1 MQLNKK
7 FKFSIVIPT
16 LNEEN
21 YISECIDSILKQTY
35 DLELIEIVIVDGNS
49 TDKTL
54 EIVNSYTQK
63 HAHILLLNNAFKRT
77 PISLNIGIKNSTGDV
92 AVILGAHTKIDKDFV
107 KLNNQY
113 LIEQNVKVTGG
124 TQINVGKSFS
134 QRLIA
139 SVMEMPFAMAS
150 ASYRWSKKAQ
160 FVDTVVYAAYKKEL
174 FDELGYF
181 EEEFAISEDAEMN
194 WRIRQ
199 AGYKIYFSPDI
210 KTYYYPRSSITG
222 FIKQMFRYGILRV
235 NVLKKHMDAIK
246 LFHFIPPVFVITI
259 FSFLILG
266 SFNIIFLKLL
276 SLILILYFL
285 VNIFASIHKLGWKKW
300 FQFPIVSLMVFSM
313 HIAWGIGFIVGA
325 ILPKSK
331 RW

>member
-1 MQLNKK
+1 MDVNKK

-21 YISECIDSILKQTY
+21 YISECINSILEQTY
-35 DLELIEIVIVDGNS
+35 DLNLIEIVIVDGNS
-49 TDKTL
+49 TDKTI
-54 EIVNSYTQK
+54 EIVNSYKQK
-63 HAHILLLNNAFKRT
+63 HNHILVLNNPQKRT
-77 PISLNIGIKNSTGDV
+77 PISLNIGIKNSTGEV
-92 AVILGAHTKIDKDFV
+92 TVILGAHTKIDKNFV
-107 KLNNQY
+107 ELNNKY
-113 LIEQNVKVTGG
+113 LVEQNVKVTGG
-124 TQINVGKSFS
+124 TQINIGKTLP

-139 SVMEMPFAMAS
+139 NVMEMPFAMAS

-181 EEEFAISEDAEMN
+181 EEGFAISEDAEMN

-210 KTYYYPRSSITG
+210 KTYYYPRSSVTR

-235 NVLKKHMDAIK
+235 NVLKKHIDAIK
-246 LFHFIPPVFVITI
+246 LFHFIPPLFVITI
-259 FSFLILG
+259 LLLLSLSFV
-266 SFNIIFLKLL
+266 NPIFLKLL
-276 SLILILYFL
+276 IGFLSFYFII
-285 VNIFASIHKLGWKKW
+285 NIVASVKKLGIKNW
-300 FQFPIVSLMVFSM
+300 FIFPIVSIMVFSM
-313 HIAWGIGFIVGA
+313 HIAWGLGFIIGA
-325 ILPKSK
+325 ILPKSE

>member
-1 MQLNKK
+1 MHVNKQ

-16 LNEEN
+16 LNEED
-21 YISECIDSILKQTY
+21 YISECIDSILDQTY
-35 DLELIEIVIVDGNS
+35 DIDLIEIVIVDGDS
-49 TDKTL
+49 TDKTI
-54 EIVNSYTQK
+54 EIVNSYKQK
-63 HAHILLLNNAFKRT
+63 HFHILVLTNPLKRT

-107 KLNNQY
+107 KLNNKY

-174 FDELGYF
+174 FEELGYF
-181 EEEFAISEDAEMN
+181 EEKFAISEDAEMN

-210 KTYYYPRSSITG
+210 KTYYYPRNSITR

-235 NVLKKHMDAIK
+235 NVLKKHLNAVK
-246 LFHFIPPVFVITI
+246 LFHFIPPIFVMTIITLLI
-259 FSFLILG
+259 LSLINSDFINLLFLILG
-266 SFNIIFLKLL
+266 VYFVINILASLK
-276 SLILILYFL
+276 
-285 VNIFASIHKLGWKKW
+285 KLGWKKW
-300 FQFPIVSLMVFSM
+300 FQFPVVSLMVFSM
-313 HIAWGIGFIVGA
+313 HIAWGLGFIIGA
-325 ILPKSK
+325 VLPKSK

>member
-1 MQLNKK
+1 MNKK

-21 YISECIDSILKQTY
+21 YISDCIDSILDQSY
-35 DLELIEIVIVDGNS
+35 DLNLIEIVIVDGNS
-49 TDKTL
+49 IDKTI
-54 EIVNSYTQK
+54 EIVNSYKQK
-63 HAHILLLNNAFKRT
+63 LANILVLNNPEKRT
-77 PISLNIGIKNSTGDV
+77 PISLNIGIKNCSGDV

-113 LIEQNVKVTGG
+113 LLEQNVKVTGG
-124 TQINVGKSFS
+124 TQINVGKTFA

-139 SVMEMPFAMAS
+139 IVMEMPFAMAS

-181 EEEFAISEDAEMN
+181 EEKFAISEDAEMN

-210 KTYYYPRSSITG
+210 KTYYYPRSSISR

-235 NVLKKHMDAIK
+235 NVLKKHSDAVK
-246 LFHFIPPVFVITI
+246 VFHFVPPTFVLTI
-259 FSFLILG
+259 ISLLILG
-266 SFNIIFLKLL
+266 FINTIFIKYLLIILSVYTIINLAASFQKIGLR
-276 SLILILYFL
+276 
-285 VNIFASIHKLGWKKW
+285 KW
-300 FQFPIVSLMVFSM
+300 FFLPIVSLTVFSM
-313 HIAWGIGFIVGA
+313 QVAWGLGFIIGA
-325 ILPKSK
+325 ILPKSEK
-331 RW
+331 W

>member
-1 MQLNKK
+1 MHINKH

-16 LNEEN
+16 LNEED
-21 YISECIDSILKQTY
+21 YISDCIDSILDQTY
-35 DLELIEIVIVDGNS
+35 DLDLIEIVIVDGNS
-49 TDKTL
+49 TDRTI
-54 EIVNSYTQK
+54 EIVNSYRQK
-63 HAHILLLNNAFKRT
+63 HAHILVLNNPLKRT

-92 AVILGAHTKIDKDFV
+92 AVILGAHTKIDKEFV

-113 LIEQNVKVTGG
+113 LIEQNVKVSGG

-181 EEEFAISEDAEMN
+181 EENFAISEDAEMN

-210 KTYYYPRSSITG
+210 KTYYYPRNSITR

-235 NVLKKHMDAIK
+235 NVLKKHIDAVK
-246 LFHFIPPVFVITI
+246 LFHFIPPTFVVSILLL
-259 FSFLILG
+259 LILG
-266 SFNIIFLKLL
+266 IFNTIYLNLLFAILTFYFVFNILASLNKL
-276 SLILILYFL
+276 S
-285 VNIFASIHKLGWKKW
+285 WKRW

-313 HIAWGIGFIVGA
+313 HIAWGLGFIIGA
-325 ILPKSK
+325 ILPKSE

>member
-1 MQLNKK
+1 MQVNKK
-7 FKFSIVIPT
+7 FKFSIVVPT

-21 YISECIDSILKQTY
+21 YISECIDSILGQTY

-54 EIVNSYTQK
+54 EIVDSYKQR
-63 HAHILLLNNAFKRT
+63 HNQILVLSNPLKRT
-77 PISLNIGIKNSTGDV
+77 PISLNIGIKNCSGDV

-107 KLNNQY
+107 QLNNQY
-113 LIEQNVKVTGG
+113 LIEQNVKVSGG
-124 TQINVGKSFS
+124 TQINVAKSFA

-139 SVMEMPFAMAS
+139 TVMEMPFAMAS

-181 EEEFAISEDAEMN
+181 EEKFAISEDAEMN

-210 KTYYYPRSSITG
+210 KTYYYPRNSITL

-235 NVLKKHMDAIK
+235 NVLKKHIDAVK
-246 LFHFIPPVFVITI
+246 LFHFIPPLFVISI
-259 FSFLILG
+259 SLLLIL
-266 SFNIIFLKLL
+266 SLFNPIYLTFLLIILA
-276 SLILILYFL
+276 LYFAI
-285 VNIFASIHKLGWKKW
+285 NILASIVKIGWGKCYYL
-300 FQFPIVSLMVFSM
+300 PIVAPLVFSM
-313 HIAWGIGFIVGA
+313 HIAWGLGFIIGA